1 MITVDHPLVH
11 EPGVFWKMPDAEYHA
26 AVALS
31 ASGCKSLRVSA
42 LNWYMLSP
50 LNPMPHE
57 EPSTIQQTIGTAT
70 HKRILEGSEAFYEQ
84 YAPSLER
91 DAYPNALETNE
102 DLMLAIIG
110 AGGPKP
116 RSNMRKAELIDML
129 RSFVPDAEIW
139 QDLQSEHGRQNS
151 GKTLLRQEQINQ
163 IEIAA
168 AMIERHP
175 DPYLKRAFRDGAPE
189 VSIFWTDEATG
200 VPCKAR
206 LDYLKPR
213 LIVDLKTFSNPYGM
227 SIDKAIA
234 RAMANYRYHVQ
245 AAWYLEAAK
254 VAELFDDWQFKG
266 TKEFLFVFQQQG
278 IAPVARGKLFGAGL
292 VMDIARQEIEQAKL
306 TWARCWEHYG
316 PDEPW
321 LDTTGITQFAD
332 EDFPAYIGDP

>member
-1 MITVDHPLVH
+1 MITVDDPLVH
-11 EPGVFWKMPDAEYHA
+11 DAGVFFGLPDEEYHA
-26 AVALS
+26 ALALS
-31 ASGCKSLRVSA
+31 ATGIKSLRVST
-42 LNWYMLSP
+42 LDWWMRSP
-50 LNPMPHE
+50 LNPEPHE
-57 EPSTIQQTIGTAT
+57 EPSTIQQAIGTAS

-84 YAPSLER
+84 YAPTLER
-91 DAYPNALETNE
+91 DAYPDALETNE

-116 RSNMRKAELIDML
+116 RSTMRKAELIDML
-129 RSFVPDAEIW
+129 RSFVPDALIW
-139 QDLQSEHGRQNS
+139 QDLQSEHGQRNA

-175 DPYLKRAFRDGAPE
+175 DLGRAFRDGAPE

-254 VAELFDDWQFKG
+254 VYEG
-266 TKEFLFVFQQQG
+266 NKEFLFVFQQQG
-278 IAPVARGKLFGAGL
+278 IAPVARGKLFGPGL
-292 VMDIARQEIEQAKL
+292 VLDIANQEIEQAKL
-306 TWARCWEHYG
+306 TWARCWEHFG